1 MMSFQGLASRV
12 IAGEKLT
19 RAQAL
24 AILTTD
30 DQQVPALLD
39 HAWQVRYHFHGK
51 RVNIQVLSN
60 AKSGL
65 CSEDCHYCA
74 QSRVSQAEITC
85 YPLKQ
90 HDTLVR
96 EAKAAHS
103 QAAYR
108 FCMGLSGRTLNKS
121 EVDRLC
127 TTIRA
132 IKAATDMPICCS
144 LGFLKPE
151 QARQL
156 RAAGLDRV
164 NHNLNTSER
173 YYPSICTTHGFAD
186 RVRNLKICREAGLE
200 ICPGGIVGQGESDE
214 DIVDMFLALQELEA
228 KALPINFLIP
238 VEGTPFAAI
247 KHRLTPLRCLKI
259 LALARLMHPAAEIR
273 AAAGREY
280 HLRSLQPMALFI
292 VDSIFVNGYLTESG
306 QGRDEALQMIDDLGF
321 DIGFEFLR
329 ASTVGFA

>member
-103 QAAYR
+103 QAADR

-156 RAAGLDRV
+156 RAAGEQV
-164 NHNLNTSER
+164 E
-173 YYPSICTTHGFAD
+173 
-186 RVRNLKICREAGLE
+186 
-200 ICPGGIVGQGESDE
+200 
-214 DIVDMFLALQELEA
+214 LALQSQTRQEA
-228 KALPINFLIP
+228 ENACQQHGCKSC
-238 VEGTPFAAI
+238 
-247 KHRLTPLRCLKI
+247 R
-259 LALARLMHPAAEIR
+259 
-273 AAAGREY
+273 Y
-280 HLRSLQPMALFI
+280 
-292 VDSIFVNGYLTESG
+292 
-306 QGRDEALQMIDDLGF
+306 ID
-321 DIGFEFLR
+321 
-329 ASTVGFA
+329 